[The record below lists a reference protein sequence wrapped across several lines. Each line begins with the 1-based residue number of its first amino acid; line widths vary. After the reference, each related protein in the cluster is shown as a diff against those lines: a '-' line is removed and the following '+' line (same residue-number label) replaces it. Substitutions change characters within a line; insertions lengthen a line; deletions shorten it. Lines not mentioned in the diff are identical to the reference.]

1 MVYCYI
7 AVAFDSFSSD
17 GLLIPSCFLLIRDF
31 QGHVWTLE
39 WEIHSDFLLVMFGLI
54 IRNENRNKNLFF
66 DGNQILLLLRF
77 RVCLEV
83 ICF

>member
-39 WEIHSDFLLVMFGLI
+39 WEM
-54 IRNENRNKNLFF
+54 RM
-66 DGNQILLLLRF
+66 GNPFRF
-77 RVCLEV
+77 PIGHVW
-83 ICF
+83 INY